1 MARSRL
7 KMLPL
12 SLLGLIGL
20 MVLGTSASGDP
31 PSPSPSAEV
40 KLICHTSNPAECYPK
55 IFQPTHEFQIVHPD
69 QDLPLGL
76 HVKLNINTGQ
86 KEAKINDPDEEVDPS
101 LAGLPVDS
109 AIVTV
114 DTPDLEPEPVQKP
127 RRLPKNAPGYDPDG
141 KIKEPPK
148 NNPHAG
154 NDAAVFFESLSYL
167 RKGLDIDSALESLS
181 DVSHDI
187 YYGLKIA
194 EDYDTIA
201 NLFCIANTPA
211 IFGPSPSA
219 ETLSRA
225 RLAAL
230 TLSSVTQNNP
240 KALSEIET
248 HWSKLLAS
256 SCSNEP
262 LSTLI
267 WRLIPSSGHPDPAV
281 SKARISSISG
291 LLRSPTIRAH
301 FLSNNGMEQILQ
313 ILNLQDSQ
321 NGDFEPAARKAALLV
336 LDNFLDGDMGA
347 SLGEWPIG
355 TQQTDIVC
363 EGRHKEGKEPAERC
377 WDWHAKA
384 WAKGNKKDKEHW
396 SHELLK
402 KVTEQRRVN
411 NKGGKKKNGSRSG
424 KEEL

>member
-1 MARSRL
+1 
-7 KMLPL
+7 MLPL
-12 SLLGLIGL
+12 SLLGFIGL
-20 MVLGTSASGDP
+20 MVMGTSASSEDP
-31 PSPSPSAEV
+31 PSPSPSADVE
-40 KLICHTSNPAECYPK
+40 LICHTSNPAECYPK

-76 HVKLNINTGQ
+76 HVRLDINTGQ
-86 KEAKINDPDEEVDPS
+86 KEAKINIPDEEVDPS

-109 AIVTV
+109 SIVTV
-114 DTPDLEPEPVQKP
+114 DTPDTEPEPAQKP
-127 RRLPKNAPGYDPDG
+127 RKLPKNAPKYDPDG

-148 NNPHAG
+148 SNPDAG
-154 NDAAVFFESLSYL
+154 NDAAAFFESLSYL
-167 RKGLDIDSALESLS
+167 KKGLDIDSALESLS

-201 NLFCIANTPA
+201 NLFCLANNPA
-211 IFGPSPSA
+211 IFAPSPSP

-240 KALSEIET
+240 KALAEIET
-248 HWSKLLAS
+248 HWPKLLTT
-256 SCSNEP
+256 SCSDEP

-267 WRLIPSSGHPDPAV
+267 WRLVPPSPGTPDPAV
-281 SKARISSISG
+281 SKARISSITG
-291 LLRSPTIRAH
+291 LLRSSTIRSH
-301 FLSNNGMEQILQ
+301 FLSNGGMEQILQ

-347 SLGEWPIG
+347 SLGEWPVG
-355 TQQTDIVC
+355 TQQTDDVC
-363 EGRHKEGKEPAERC
+363 EGRHKEGKEPVERC
-377 WDWHAKA
+377 WDWHAHK

-411 NKGGKKKNGSRSG
+411 NKGGKKKNGSASRGG

>member
-1 MARSRL
+1 MAQTRL
-7 KMLPL
+7 KMLPISLL
-12 SLLGLIGL
+12 SLLGL
-20 MVLGTSASGDP
+20 MVLGTTASEEP
-31 PSPSPSAEV
+31 PSTSPTAEV
-40 KLICHTSNPAECYPK
+40 ELICHTTDPAECYPK

-76 HVKLNINTGQ
+76 HVRLDINTGQ
-86 KEAKINDPDEEVDPS
+86 KEAKINIPDEEVDPS
-101 LAGLPVDS
+101 LVGLPIDS
-109 AIVTV
+109 SIVTV
-114 DTPDLEPEPVQKP
+114 DTPDSESEPAQRP
-127 RRLPKNAPGYDPDG
+127 RKLPKNAPKYDPDG
-141 KIKEPPK
+141 KVKEPPK
-148 NNPHAG
+148 SNPHAG
-154 NDAAVFFESLSYL
+154 NDAAAFFESLTYL
-167 RKGLDIDSALESLS
+167 KKGLDIDSALESLS

-201 NLFCIANTPA
+201 NLFCLANTPA
-211 IFGPSPSA
+211 LFTASPSP

-225 RLAAL
+225 RVAAL

-248 HWSKLLAS
+248 HWPKLLAS
-256 SCSNEP
+256 SCSDEP
-262 LSTLI
+262 LSALI
-267 WRLIPSSGHPDPAV
+267 WRLIPSSGQPDPAV

-291 LLRSPTIRAH
+291 LLKSSKIRSH

-313 ILNLQDSQ
+313 IMNLQDQ
-321 NGDFEPAARKAALLV
+321 NNGDFEPAARKAAILV

-355 TQQTDIVC
+355 TQQTDVVC
-363 EGRHKEGKEPAERC
+363 EGRHKEGKEPVERC
-377 WDWHAKA
+377 WDWHARL
-384 WAKGNKKDKEHW
+384 WVKGNKKNKEHW

-411 NKGGKKKNGSRSG
+411 NKGGKKKNAAQGG